1 MYVNTYTS
9 QALIKRVFKR
19 GYQGLRGSGINDKAT
34 ILTDKA
40 GIVIESGDRIIVNFP
55 GVKFT
60 STFNMFFFNG
70 LVRKSLPLI
79 R

>member
-1 MYVNTYTS
+1 M
-9 QALIKRVFKR
+9 K
-19 GYQGLRGSGINDKAT
+19 GSGINDKT
-34 ILTDKA
+34 TRKLTDKA
-40 GIVIESGDRIIVNFP
+40 GIVIDSGDRVIVNFP

-79 R
+79 T

>member
-1 MYVNTYTS
+1 M
-9 QALIKRVFKR
+9 K
-19 GYQGLRGSGINDKAT
+19 GSGISDKT
-34 ILTDKA
+34 TRKLTDKA
-40 GIVIESGDRIIVNFP
+40 GIVIDSGDRVIVNFPGVKFTSTFMLKVDVNFP